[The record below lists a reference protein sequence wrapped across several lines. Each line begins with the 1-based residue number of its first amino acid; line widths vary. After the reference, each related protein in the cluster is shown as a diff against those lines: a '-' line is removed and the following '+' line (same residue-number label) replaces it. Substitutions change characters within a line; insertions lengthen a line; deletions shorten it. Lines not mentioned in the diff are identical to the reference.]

1 MTAFDVP
8 PPKVATHTTR
18 VLRLRLKDKHAS
30 SLQDLARQVNFVW
43 NFCNEHSLKVLERER
58 RFCSAYDIHPFLAGA
73 GKAGLGLHS
82 QSVQAIADEYV
93 TRRKQF
99 KKRKLR
105 WRVSSGPRRPGGSG
119 RAGALAVG

>member
-30 SLQDLARQVNFVW
+30 SLQDLARQVNFGW
-43 NFCNEHSLKVLERER
+43 NYCNEHAMRVLEREQ

-73 GKAGLGLHS
+73 GKAGW
-82 QSVQAIADEYV
+82 AC
-93 TRRKQF
+93 TRNRF
-99 KKRKLR
+99 KPSLTNMS
-105 WRVSSGPRRPGGSG
+105 RVANNSRSASC
-119 RAGALAVG
+119 AGA